1 MVTKR
6 VINNSILKEIQDAEV
21 YYIASTVDK
30 LMPPI
35 KLGGRW
41 ELMKLT
47 EVLKESDLV
56 FQYGIYLELY
66 IFLSLSE
73 KEIKKLIESTK

>member
-1 MVTKR
+1 MNKK
-6 VINNSILKEIQDAEV
+6 IIKNEILDSIGDAND
-21 YYIASTVDK
+21 YYLASTIDK

-47 EVLKESDLV
+47 ELLKKEDIV
-56 FQYGIYLELY
+56 FEYGLQGIELY
-66 IFLSLSE
+66 IFLKITE
-73 KEIKKLIESTK
+73 EEIKKLVEKIK